1 MKPEQQNKVKWFDR
15 KFDLSFGT
23 DKYAHLLYRLEQAP
37 IQFNQILSTLPEEV
51 QILKPN
57 GKWSIKENIG
67 HLAVLESLWQTRF
80 QEIKEGKVE
89 MSPADLNNTLTNESA
104 FNSNLLDDL
113 LKTFAFERNKTIDIL
128 KNLEQIDFSKTSI
141 HPRLQ
146 QPMRIVDMMYFVAE
160 HDQHHLDVMLNI
172 INESWGRQGIP
183 IN

>member
-1 MKPEQQNKVKWFDR
+1 MQNKVKWFDR
-15 KFDLSFGT
+15 KFDLSFGM
-23 DKYAHLLYRLEQAP
+23 DKYPQLLYRLEQAP
-37 IQFNQILSTLPEEV
+37 IQFSQILSTLPEEV

-67 HLAVLESLWQTRF
+67 HLTVLEPLWQTRF
-80 QEIKEGKVE
+80 QEIKEGKFE
-89 MSPADLNNTLTNESA
+89 MSPADLKNTLTNQMG
-104 FNSNLLDDL
+104 FNSHPLAELLQM
-113 LKTFAFERNKTIDIL
+113 FSVERNKTIGL
-128 KNLEQIDFSKTSI
+128 LGKLEQSDFSKTSI

-172 INESWGRQGIP
+172 ISESWGRQGIP

>member
-1 MKPEQQNKVKWFDR
+1 MKPEQQNEVKWFDR
-15 KFDLSFGT
+15 KFDFSFGM

-37 IQFNQILSTLPEEV
+37 ILFNQNLSTLSEEV

-67 HLAVLESLWQTRF
+67 HLAVLEPLWRTRI
-80 QEIKEGKVE
+80 QEIKEGKIE
-89 MSPADLNNTLTNESA
+89 MSPADLNNTLTNETG
-104 FNSNLLDDL
+104 FNRNPLDELLM
-113 LKTFAFERNKTIDIL
+113 TFSVERNKTIEIL
-128 KNLEQIDFSKTSI
+128 KNLEQIDFSKKSI

-146 QPMRIVDMMYFVAE
+146 QPMRIVDTMYFVAE